1 MAASCAAGNS
11 AALAYFSNEC
21 AHMTDCPT
29 PIFLFSLPRSGST
42 MTQRVLG
49 TNPAIATAS
58 EPHLLLPYVYA
69 LRDRGIYAEYEQHQV
84 KGAIDDFCA
93 LLPRKVDDYF
103 AELARFT
110 SRLYALASAP
120 GTKYFLDK
128 TPRYHLIADEIFR
141 MFPDAKFIFL
151 WRNPLAIV
159 ASLME
164 FQQGKWTLYRSK
176 IDLFDGLQNL
186 VDVYQARRANV
197 CAVRY
202 EDLVEQPEASARKLF
217 EYLDLP
223 FDPAALSDFAGVA
236 LKGRFGD
243 KFGQQYQ
250 SISTQPLEKWKAT
263 LSSHLRIAWCR
274 RYLNWIGRERLAVMG
289 YDLDALLEELKA
301 IPATYKRIGSDA
313 VRATLGVVYCAFEP
327 RIASHKAKLL
337 TSWHRVHA
345 HL

>member
-1 MAASCAAGNS
+1 
-11 AALAYFSNEC
+11 
-21 AHMTDCPT
+21 MTDCPT
-29 PIFLFSLPRSGST
+29 PIFLFSMPRSGST
-42 MTQRVLG
+42 LTQRILG
-49 TNPAIATAS
+49 AEPSIATAS
-58 EPHLLLPYVYA
+58 EPHLLLPYLYA
-69 LRDRGIYAEYEQHQV
+69 LRDRGIYAEYEQLQV

-93 LLPRKVDDYF
+93 LLPRKMDDYF
-103 AELARFT
+103 AEVARLV
-110 SRLYALASAP
+110 SRLYALASPP

-164 FQQGKWTLYRSK
+164 MQQGKWNLYRSK
-176 IDLFDGLQNL
+176 IDLYEGLQNL
-186 VDVYQARRANV
+186 VDVYQSKRESV

-202 EDLVEQPEASARKLF
+202 EDLIAQPEASARKMF
-217 EYLDLP
+217 QYLGLP
-223 FDPAALSDFAGVA
+223 FNSGALSGFSGVA

-243 KFGQQYQ
+243 KAGEKYQ
-250 SISTQPLEKWKAT
+250 VISTQPLEKWKAT

-289 YDLDALLEELKA
+289 YDLNTLLEDLQA
-301 IPATYKRIGSDA
+301 IPATYSRIGSDA
-313 VRATLGVVYCAFEP
+313 VRASLGVVYCAFEP